1 MGNNS
6 QWKILP
12 PSSLN
17 QFVTN
22 NLMHLNNTRIG
33 TDYRSHQCEPILN
46 IFLFFFQRPKI
57 WNPYPVIKGIPHE
70 TFASFK
76 RRLLFF
82 LTKSID
88 ILTIKTGGLE
98 KEISPMN
105 AYR

>member
-6 QWKILP
+6 QWKIVP

-33 TDYRSHQCEPILN
+33 TDYRSHQCEPMLN
-46 IFLFFFQRPKI
+46 IFLFFFKDQKFGI
-57 WNPYPVIKGIPHE
+57 LYPVIKGTLHE

-76 RRLLFF
+76 RRLQNF
-82 LTKSID
+82 L
-88 ILTIKTGGLE
+88 L
-98 KEISPMN
+98 N
-105 AYR
+105 